1 MLKIENLVVKYGL
14 AEALHGIA
22 LEVPAG
28 QIVAVLGANGA
39 GKTTLLRAVSGLQR
53 ASQGSSIL
61 FEGAQLRTKKPE
73 DIVKLGIAHVPEGRQ
88 VFSTLSVKDNLR
100 LGAYSIRDKK
110 QIGDNM
116 DKMFEL
122 FPRLAERANQ
132 TAGTLSGGEQQMLA
146 IARAMM
152 SSPKFLMLDEPSM
165 GLAPVIV
172 EKIYENIM
180 DLNNRLGLTP
190 AGGTECQH
198 RPGGQRLRLFP
209 DQRQHRK
216 TGHPRAASG
225 RRRVHQGVPGRLT
238 GRPCRV

>member
-100 LGAYSIRDKK
+100 LGAYSVRDKK

-180 DLNNRLGLTP
+180 DLNSRLGLTILLVEQNANIALEVSDYAYSLINGNIGKQGTP
-190 AGGTECQH
+190 AQLLADDAFTKAFLGG
-198 RPGGQRLRLFP
+198 
-209 DQRQHRK
+209 
-216 TGHPRAASG
+216 
-225 RRRVHQGVPGRLT
+225 
-238 GRPCRV
+238 

>member
-100 LGAYSIRDKK
+100 LGAYSVRDKK

-180 DLNNRLGLTP
+180 DLNNRLGLTILLVEQNANIALEVSDYAYSLINGNIGKQGTP
-190 AGGTECQH
+190 AQLLADDAFTKAFLGG
-198 RPGGQRLRLFP
+198 
-209 DQRQHRK
+209 
-216 TGHPRAASG
+216 
-225 RRRVHQGVPGRLT
+225 
-238 GRPCRV
+238 

>member
-180 DLNNRLGLTP
+180 DLNNRLGLTILLVEQNANIALEVSDYAYSLINGNIGKQGTP
-190 AGGTECQH
+190 AQLLADDAFTKAFLGG
-198 RPGGQRLRLFP
+198 
-209 DQRQHRK
+209 
-216 TGHPRAASG
+216 
-225 RRRVHQGVPGRLT
+225 
-238 GRPCRV
+238 

>member
-132 TAGTLSGGEQQMLA
+132 TAGTLSSGEQQMLA

-180 DLNNRLGLTP
+180 DLNSRLGLTILLVEQNANIALEVSDYAYSLINGNIGKQGTP
-190 AGGTECQH
+190 AQLLADDAFTKAFLGG
-198 RPGGQRLRLFP
+198 
-209 DQRQHRK
+209 
-216 TGHPRAASG
+216 
-225 RRRVHQGVPGRLT
+225 
-238 GRPCRV
+238 

>member
-180 DLNNRLGLTP
+180 DLNSRLGLTILLVEQNANIALEVSDYAYSLINGNIGKQGTP
-190 AGGTECQH
+190 AQLLADDAFTKAFLGG
-198 RPGGQRLRLFP
+198 
-209 DQRQHRK
+209 
-216 TGHPRAASG
+216 
-225 RRRVHQGVPGRLT
+225 
-238 GRPCRV
+238 